1 MPYQFEKHPKKKGRC
16 PSCGDPKSFRYYEK
30 DGVRLSE
37 EFGKCERTNSC
48 GHHSKPNSPSISTTI
63 LSVNVSTGSE
73 NATLLPDVYK
83 QEQFKTWNENQES
96 AFHVYCQSLGITKK
110 HLSKHSVGT
119 DQKGRTVFILKNEKK
134 EIVNAKWILYKSD
147 GHRDKSFNSHSLK
160 QPPDGKK
167 YGMCL
172 YGEDLLDPDK
182 QRTVIVVESEKT
194 KVIASFS
201 YPQFDWVACGSANG
215 LTDAK
220 ITPLKGRKVIWLCD
234 ADKAGRQDASS
245 IKNLEKHG
253 IDFEVI
259 DLFPERNDGYDIADA
274 IGDKQLPDIHYGV
287 RMVNLG
293 VHLDSPKQKKDS
305 YALNRSQY
313 STVDYR
319 KDGSIWV
326 LGKKNWEN
334 VANFHLFIKYCTED
348 ENQLIT
354 WVLELRPKNGD
365 TVFLEVEH
373 DDFCSS
379 KRMKNLITAKQLS
392 FKANDDHLSEIHAHL
407 FALKDFSKA
416 VKINRFGLHPE
427 SELFLFANHA
437 VTPLGQIISPD
448 EFGIVSYQDWC
459 ISIPRTNTNKRHRFT
474 LSAHP
479 IKFND
484 WFNLFQ
490 GAHLKENAFLPA
502 CFYIM
507 SLFRDIAV
515 YQNGFS
521 PILYAKGPAGTG
533 KSSIIRSLTYLFG
546 FKQDDINL
554 KSKNTDAAL
563 IKLMSQS
570 SNTCL
575 WMDEFVNNLPQE
587 GLLQAAYDNT
597 GYHKTAESSRNKTET
612 ESIDIHSALMLTSNY
627 LPQNPIFFSR
637 CLFIPIESQQKTKEQ
652 IIAFT
657 RLSELQENGLGMI
670 TVELLKHRALIK
682 ESYSAAYTTLYNR
695 LKACF
700 INERLPERLFA
711 NMALTMACAFVLAC
725 EGHIALC
732 EYTDRE
738 DILDE
743 FTEIGRKYIS
753 RQHSIQNDT
762 SLLSEFFGTLQVMF
776 DQHLIHEGIHFRF
789 DGPLLYLRT
798 PLIYTIF
805 MEKYRRIYYKEAPD
819 RDSIFQEILQ
829 MEAPRTE
836 KEVIKTIRFRQ
847 PEKNENKA
855 PTQAITNSL
864 SITYEYVKSKYD
876 LDLINRQ
883 PKNF

>member
-1 MPYQFEKHPKKKGRC
+1 MSIYPIRFESHPKKKGTC
-16 PSCGDPKSFRYYEK
+16 PNCGHKNCFRYYEK
-30 DGVRLSE
+30 DGVRMDE
-37 EFGKCERTNSC
+37 AFGKCERTNSC
-48 GHHSKPNSPSISTTI
+48 GYHSKPTFLSLESSESFMQHEISDAVKETM
-63 LSVNVSTGSE
+63 
-73 NATLLPDVYK
+73 LP
-83 QEQFKTWNENQES
+83 NEEVQHKLNQ
-96 AFHVYCQSLGITKK
+96 YIKNQSSHLHTFCHSLKIPREHLQK
-110 HLSKHSVGT
+110 HGVGT
-119 DQKGRTVFILKNEKK
+119 NQKGVTVFVLKNEKRQL
-134 EIVNAKWILYKSD
+134 VNAKWVLYKSD
-147 GHRDKSFNSHSLK
+147 GHRDKSFQSHSLK
-160 QPPDGKK
+160 QPTDGKK
-167 YGMCL
+167 YEMCL
-172 YGEDLLDPDK
+172 YGEDLLDPEK
-182 QRTVIVVESEKT
+182 KKTVVVVESEKT
-194 KVIASFS
+194 KVIASHF

-215 LTDAK
+215 LTSAK
-220 ITPLKGRKVIWLCD
+220 ITPLNGRKVIWLCD

-245 IKNLEKHG
+245 IKNLQNHR
-253 IDFEVI
+253 IDFEII
-259 DLFPERNDGYDIADA
+259 DLFPKRNDGYDIADA
-274 IGDKQLPDIHYGV
+274 IGDKLLPDILSGT
-287 RMVNLG
+287 RLP
-293 VHLDSPKQKKDS
+293 PKKPKKETF
-305 YALNRSQY
+305 AQMKVQY
-313 STVDYR
+313 SSVDYR
-319 KDGSIWV
+319 EDGSMWV
-326 LGKKNWEN
+326 AGKKNWEN
-334 VANFHLFIKYCTED
+334 VANFHLFIRFCTED
-348 ENQLIT
+348 ENQQIT
-354 WVLELRPKNGD
+354 WVLELRQKNGD

-407 FALKDFSKA
+407 FALKGFSKA
-416 VKINRFGLHPE
+416 MKINRFGLHQE
-427 SELFLFANHA
+427 SELFLFANYA
-437 VTPLGQIISPD
+437 VTPLGQLISPD
-448 EFGIVSYQDWC
+448 EFGIVTYNEWS

-474 LSAHP
+474 LSDHP
-479 IKFND
+479 IKFNH

-515 YQNGFS
+515 FQNGFS

-597 GYHKTAESSRNKTET
+597 GYHKTAENSRSKTET

-637 CLFIPIESQQKTKEQ
+637 CLFLPIESQQKTKEQ

-657 RLSELQENGLGMI
+657 QLSELQENGLGMI

-700 INERLPERLFA
+700 IHERLPERLFA
-711 NMALTMACAFVLAC
+711 NMALTMACAFVLTC

-776 DQHLIHEGIHFRF
+776 DQYLIHEGIHFRF

-847 PEKNENKA
+847 PDKKEDNVLNQSV
-855 PTQAITNSL
+855 TSSL
-864 SITYEYVKSKYD
+864 SLTYEYLKSKYD
-876 LDLINRQ
+876 LNLINRQ

>member
-1 MPYQFEKHPKKKGRC
+1 MPYQFEKSPKKKGKC
-16 PSCGDPKSFRYYEK
+16 PSCGKQNSFRYYEK

-48 GHHSKPNSPSISTTI
+48 GHHAKPNLPSFSTTI
-63 LSVNVSTGSE
+63 SSVNVGSDSE
-73 NATLLPDVYK
+73 TLLPDVYR
-83 QEQFKTWNENQES
+83 QDQFKIWNENQES
-96 AFHVYCQSLGITKK
+96 AFHAYCQSLGITKK

-119 DQKGRTVFILKNEKK
+119 DQKGKTVFLLKNEKK

-147 GHRDKSFNSHSLK
+147 GHRDKGFTSHSLK

-172 YGEDLLDPDK
+172 YGEDLLDPEK

-201 YPQFDWVACGSANG
+201 YPQYDWVACGSANG
-215 LTDAK
+215 LTDTK
-220 ITPLKGRKVIWLCD
+220 INPLKGRKVIWLCD

-259 DLFPERNDGYDIADA
+259 DLFPDRNDGYDIADA
-274 IGDKQLPDIHYGV
+274 IGDKLLPDILTGA
-287 RMVNLG
+287 RLTLG
-293 VHLDSPKQKKDS
+293 KPKQDTYVQKK
-305 YALNRSQY
+305 AQY
-313 STVDYR
+313 SPVDYR
-319 KDGSIWV
+319 EDGSMWV
-326 LGKKNWEN
+326 AGKKNWEN

-354 WVLELRPKNGD
+354 WVLELHQKNGN

-407 FALKDFSKA
+407 FALKSFSKA
-416 VKINRFGLHPE
+416 VKINRFGLHRE

-437 VTPLGQIISPD
+437 VTPEGEIISPD
-448 EFGIVSYQDWC
+448 EFGIVSFKDWC
-459 ISIPRTNTNKRHRFT
+459 ISIPRINTNKRHRFT
-474 LSAHP
+474 LSDYP

-490 GAHLKENAFLPA
+490 ETHLKENAFLPA

-507 SLFRDIAV
+507 SLFRDLVILHKPT
-515 YQNGFS
+515 S

-587 GLLQAAYDNT
+587 GLLQAAFDNT
-597 GYHKTAESSRNKTET
+597 GYHKTPDNSRNKTET

-627 LPQNPIFFSR
+627 LPQNSIFFSR

-682 ESYSAAYTTLYNR
+682 KSYASAYTALYDR
-695 LKACF
+695 FKLCF
-700 INERLPERLFA
+700 INEGLNERLFG
-711 NMALTMACAFVLAC
+711 NMAQTMACAFVLTC

-829 MEAPRTE
+829 IEAPRTE

-847 PEKNENKA
+847 PDKKEDNVLN
-855 PTQAITNSL
+855 QSVTNSL
-864 SITYEYVKSKYD
+864 SLTYEHLKSKYD

>member
-1 MPYQFEKHPKKKGRC
+1 MSQMPYQFEKSPKKKGKC
-16 PSCGDPKSFRYYEK
+16 PSCGAPNSFRYYEK

-37 EFGKCERTNSC
+37 EFGKCERINTC
-48 GHHSKPNSPSISTTI
+48 GHHAKPNLSTFPNTI
-63 LSVNVSTGSE
+63 FSVNVSTTSE
-73 NATLLPDVYK
+73 SKTLLPDNYLQDK
-83 QEQFKTWNENQES
+83 FNQCIENQRS
-96 AFHVYCQSLGITKK
+96 AFHVYCQSLGINQK

-119 DQKGRTVFILKNEKK
+119 DQKGKTVFILKNEKK

-147 GHRDKSFNSHSLK
+147 GHRDKSFTSHSLK
-160 QPPDGKK
+160 QPTNGKK

-172 YGEDLLDPDK
+172 YGEDLLDPEK

-215 LTDAK
+215 LTDTK
-220 ITPLKGRKVIWLCD
+220 ITPLIGRKVIWLCD
-234 ADKAGRQDASS
+234 ADKAGRQEASS
-245 IKNLEKHG
+245 IKNLEKHE

-274 IGDKQLPDIHYGV
+274 IGDKLLPDILSGA
-287 RMVNLG
+287 RLTLG
-293 VHLDSPKQKKDS
+293 KPKQDTYAQKK
-305 YALNRSQY
+305 AQY
-313 STVDYR
+313 SPVDYR
-319 KDGSIWV
+319 EDGSMWV
-326 LGKKNWEN
+326 AGKKNWEN

-354 WVLELRPKNGD
+354 WVLELRQKNGN

-407 FALKDFSKA
+407 FALKGFSKA
-416 VKINRFGLHPE
+416 VKINRFGLHRE

-437 VTPLGQIISPD
+437 VTPQGQLISPD
-448 EFGIVSYQDWC
+448 EFGIVSYLDWC
-459 ISIPRTNTNKRHRFT
+459 ISIPRTNSNKRHRFT
-474 LSAHP
+474 LSDHS

-507 SLFRDIAV
+507 SLFRDIV
-515 YQNGFS
+515 VFQNGFS

-597 GYHKTAESSRNKTET
+597 GYHKTAENSRNKTET
-612 ESIDIHSALMLTSNY
+612 ESIDIHSSLMLTSNY

-695 LKACF
+695 LKVCF
-700 INERLPERLFA
+700 INERLPERLYA
-711 NMALTMACAFVLAC
+711 NMALTMACAFVLTC

-743 FTEIGRKYIS
+743 FIEIGRKYIS

-776 DQHLIHEGIHFRF
+776 DQYQIHEGIHFRF

-847 PEKNENKA
+847 PDKKEDNVLN
-855 PTQAITNSL
+855 QSVTNSL
-864 SITYEYVKSKYD
+864 SLTYEHLKSKYD

>member
-1 MPYQFEKHPKKKGRC
+1 MPFQFEKHPKKKGRC

-48 GHHSKPNSPSISTTI
+48 GHHSKPNLPSFSTTI
-63 LSVNVSTGSE
+63 SSVNVGSDSE
-73 NATLLPDVYK
+73 TLLPDVYK
-83 QEQFKTWNENQES
+83 QEQYKTWNENQES
-96 AFHVYCQSLGITKK
+96 AFHIYCQSLGITKK
-110 HLSKHSVGT
+110 HLLKHNVGT
-119 DQKGRTVFILKNEKK
+119 DPKARTVFILKNEKK
-134 EIVNAKWILYKSD
+134 EIVNVKWILYKSD
-147 GHRDKSFNSHSLK
+147 GHRDKAFTSHSLK

-172 YGEDLLDPDK
+172 YGEDLLDPEK
-182 QRTVIVVESEKT
+182 QKTVIVVESEKT
-194 KVIASFS
+194 KVIASFF

-215 LTDAK
+215 LTDTK

-253 IDFEVI
+253 IDFEII

-274 IGDKQLPDIHYGV
+274 IGDKQLPDILSRV
-287 RMVNLG
+287 RVVNYG
-293 VHLDSPKQKKDS
+293 VHLDSTKQKKDT

-348 ENQLIT
+348 ENQQIT
-354 WVLELRPKNGD
+354 WVLELRPKNGN

-711 NMALTMACAFVLAC
+711 NMALTMACAFVLTC

-776 DQHLIHEGIHFRF
+776 DQHQIHEGIHFRF

-829 MEAPRTE
+829 METPRTE

-855 PTQAITNSL
+855 PTQAVTNSL